1 MNLSL
6 TTLPTAKV
14 FIHLISP
21 SISLQH
27 IASQVGTSLSG
38 LQAFLEADPT
48 GTNQVFAPEGTT
60 HVLLGIGKEPTAK
73 GAAKALGTFIRT
85 HKSIHQQVSV
95 AIQEGAFFSTLSDQD
110 RVEWLIAMSK
120 ACKVAVY
127 DAGDLKSEAGSPD
140 RKKVTL
146 EKVEFW
152 VKPEDGS
159 PLLDA
164 LAKGIQIADTQIKLM
179 EMVNLPGNYLTPQR
193 LAEYAVE
200 SGEDNG
206 FSVEVWG
213 KEKLE
218 EMGFGGLLGVN
229 KGSERPPVFILM
241 EYKHPEATQTI
252 ALAGKGV
259 TFDTGGISL
268 KKATNMHYMKSD
280 MGGAAAVLGA
290 IEIAAKRQLPLHLV
304 AAIPATDNLPDGKA
318 IMPGDILTAYGGITI
333 EVFDTDAEGRL
344 ILADTV
350 SYLSETYQ
358 ADVMIDF
365 ATLTG
370 AAVYA
375 LGYHAGAL
383 FSQNDQLADALY
395 SAGQASGERVWR
407 LPLWD
412 DYSKAMDSDVAD
424 IKNYGGPAAG
434 AITAAKF
441 IEKFTRN
448 HPCWAHLDIAGV
460 AFGNTAYAKQKSATG
475 FGVELMLAYLE
486 ECSGF

>member
-1 MNLSL
+1 MNITPTSR
-6 TTLPTAKV
+6 PTAKV
-14 FIHLISP
+14 FIHLVSP
-21 SISLQH
+21 SLPLLK
-27 IASQVGTSLSG
+27 IASIVGTSPSG
-38 LQAFLEADPT
+38 LQAYLEAHPT
-48 GTNQVFAPEGTT
+48 GTNQVFSPEGTT

-73 GAAKALGTFIRT
+73 SAAKALSTYIRK
-85 HKSIHQQVSV
+85 HKSTYERLCLYFAEHSLW
-95 AIQEGAFFSTLSDQD
+95 EGLLDSEQHVYITAL
-110 RVEWLIAMSK
+110 AK
-120 ACKVAVY
+120 ACKVATY
-127 DAGDLKSEAGSPD
+127 DAGGLKSEAGSPD
-140 RKKVTL
+140 RKPLAL
-146 EKVEFW
+146 EQVEFW
-152 VKPEDGS
+152 INKDQEAAVNE
-159 PLLDA
+159 A
-164 LAKGIQIADTQIKLM
+164 LTKGIQIANTQTKLM

-200 SGEDNG
+200 SGAAHG
-206 FSVEVWG
+206 FEVDVWD
-213 KEKLE
+213 KNKLD

-241 EYKHPEATQTI
+241 EYKHPDAPQTI

-318 IMPGDILTAYGGITI
+318 IVPGDILTAYGGITI
-333 EVFDTDAEGRL
+333 EIADTDAEGRL
-344 ILADTV
+344 ILADAV

-358 ADVMIDF
+358 PDVMIDF

-383 FSQNDQLADALY
+383 FTHHDELADALY
-395 SAGQASGERVWR
+395 AAGQASGERVWR

-412 DYSKAMDSDVAD
+412 DYAKAMNSDVAD

-460 AFGNTAYAKQKSATG
+460 AFGNTAYAKDKSATG
-475 FGVELMLAYLE
+475 FGVELMLSYFE
-486 ECSGF
+486 ESN